1 MEVIDPVIYF
11 SPNVTQFY
19 DMNGLTAAFRDAR
32 ITMKADTYQ
41 GRYKQSCAD
50 PEEGRGSGP
59 PPPLESH
66 KNIGFLESS

>member
-41 GRYKQSCAD
+41 GR
-50 PEEGRGSGP
+50 
-59 PPPLESH
+59 
-66 KNIGFLESS
+66 

>member
-41 GRYKQSCAD
+41 GRYKSHARIQRRAGGPD
-50 PEEGRGSGP
+50 P
-59 PPPLESH
+59 PPPLENYKKYRVS
-66 KNIGFLESS
+66 